1 MKHYITE
8 KSWEA
13 LKTLLMQAEIP
24 YHVSFDSH
32 VHEDLEHVTYDTY
45 IRIEPIVIQ
54 KKEKI
59 V

>member
-8 KSWEA
+8 KNWED
-13 LKTLLMQAEIP
+13 LKSLLMKAEIP

-54 KKEKI
+54 SVRKAK
-59 V
+59 